1 MIGAILI
8 SMFAGSYADSARPSS
23 LLRRGPLLRAAA
35 TGLFVLFILRL
46 AYFVF
51 HDAADGVTGHL
62 RYRIFEEV
70 TGGVLAVLPVAGLM
84 WLALRVPLV
93 REGWR
98 RAVPVYLFA
107 FIALSVLH
115 TFAMIVVRATL
126 ASRLGLIDYTYDAGV
141 ARYAYEMANDVIP
154 GVALLA
160 LLALTESLL
169 AERERERRAAD
180 LERSLLRAELG
191 NLRLQLQPHFLF
203 NALNT
208 IASTMYED
216 VNSADAQVTQLA
228 ELLRFSLR
236 TAHTHEVPVRDELQL
251 LTHYIGLLKARFGE
265 RLTVT
270 VDAPDDVSNLLVP
283 SMVLQPLVENAVRHG
298 GVSSTGY
305 GKVSVTLRRADDP
318 RRGTLIL
325 RVEDDGPPLVSPMR
339 EAGNGTGLSA
349 TGQRLHLLY
358 GDAQTLHAG
367 PVEGGGFVVTLNIP
381 ARQ

>member
-1 MIGAILI
+1 MVDH
-8 SMFAGSYADSARPSS
+8 SVADSSRPRS
-23 LLRRGPLLRAAA
+23 LLQLRPLLRAAA
-35 TGLFVLFILRL
+35 VGLAVLFVLRI
-46 AYFVF
+46 AYFLF
-51 HDAADGVTGHL
+51 HDAADGVTEHV

-70 TGGVLAVLPVAGLM
+70 TGGALAVIPVAGLI

-93 REGWR
+93 RDGWR
-98 RAVPVYLFA
+98 RAVPVYVFA
-107 FIALSVLH
+107 FIFLSLVH
-115 TFAMIVVRATL
+115 TFAMIVVRVAL
-126 ASRLGLIDYTYDAGV
+126 APRFGLTDYTFSVGA

-160 LLALTESLL
+160 LLALTESVL
-169 AERERERRAAD
+169 AQRERERRAAG

-216 VNSADAQVTQLA
+216 VDSADRQVTQLA

-251 LTHYIGLLKARFGE
+251 LAHYVGLLRARFGE

-270 VDAPDDVSNLLVP
+270 VDAPDDVNDLLVP

-298 GVSSTGY
+298 GVSRRGR
-305 GKVSVTLRRADDP
+305 GEVSVTLRRADKP
-318 RRGTLIL
+318 RRGMLML
-325 RVEDDGPPLVSPMR
+325 RVQDDGPPVVSPMG
-339 EAGNGTGLSA
+339 EAAGGTGLFA
-349 TGQRLHLLY
+349 TAQRLTLLY
-358 GDAQTLHAG
+358 GDAQTLDAG
-367 PVEGGGFVVTLNIP
+367 PLAGGGFAVTLSIP